1 MERLEISFP
10 SVYARGWNAAYRTL
24 CARARCSRLS
34 IIWPFSSA
42 VLCVSVI
49 CVYIM
54 AFAAFVFSLSSFLS
68 PLGVYLF
75 LVYVSSRVAE
85 KGGTGKKF
93 IEEKSCTYLYA
104 AALAHTHTHTHR
116 AHHNGYSL
124 RTVKIIYSAGEGRG
138 QQEEFLLRPFVY
150 IYVRARLP
158 GYERCELAS
167 CTRREFYDALF
178 RARRG
183 NESQIC

>member
-1 MERLEISFP
+1 MC
-10 SVYARGWNAAYRTL
+10 ARTL
-24 CARARCSRLS
+24 LAVVYYLAVFVCGSVCVCYMCIYNGIRGVRFLALFLSFSARRLS
-34 IIWPFSSA
+34 F
-42 VLCVSVI
+42 
-49 CVYIM
+49 
-54 AFAAFVFSLSSFLS
+54 FSLRFLARRGERGDREKVYRGKV
-68 PLGVYLF
+68 LYLF
-75 LVYVSSRVAE
+75 VCR
-85 KGGTGKKF
+85 
-93 IEEKSCTYLYA
+93 CTCAY
-104 AALAHTHTHTHR
+104 THTHTHR